1 MTLQEC
7 YDQMGGSYTDV
18 IRRLSSEERVTK
30 LLGMLLKDNTM
41 GSLRTALADANYENA
56 FIAAHSLKGILLN
69 LGLTR
74 FASVAAQLTDE
85 LRAQLPNEKI
95 EPLMADAEQCYEVM
109 CKSITCLLESQ
120 A

>member
-30 LLGMLLKDNTM
+30 LLGMLLKDHTM